1 MNRFRLVMLK
11 KREKK
16 KIKTKRV
23 QIDRF
28 LPLRWYQFVL
38 FLTAH
43 LKVHTILHV
52 TTYPNVETIVI
63 LESSSGGTAV
73 AVNKTDDTVFVKVSP
88 PTGMERYGG
97 GREGWGKFKLFT
109 KENKSKYELRKTTK
123 TNTKKDFDQV
133 VQRKTHPNKQK
144 KTESIHES
152 LPSLLPPLPS

>member
-1 MNRFRLVMLK
+1 M
-11 KREKK
+11 
-16 KIKTKRV
+16 
-23 QIDRF
+23 
-28 LPLRWYQFVL
+28 L

-43 LKVHTILHV
+43 LKVHTILHF